1 MTDFISVAPQTLL
14 VCRFQHAF
22 GKTFIEERLGQ
33 CTFQISPGAFFQ
45 VNTEAAEKL
54 YQIVVDRVRE
64 VSNKP
69 EETILLDICC
79 GTGTIGI
86 TCLKEGVVGRV
97 LGVDL
102 SIPAIENA
110 KRNAELNGF
119 QFQND
124 LSSKGS
130 TRFVASRAEH
140 VIAKE
145 LAKIRESARDAAIV
159 AVVDPARDGLHAD
172 VVATIRANEKI
183 QRLVYVSCN
192 PTATFVRDAALLC
205 APPTKKYPGR
215 AFRPVSSQPV
225 DMFPLTTHCEM
236 VMTFER
242 LAESEMSQKDD
253 EAKKSKEAHKET
265 DSMHTKQ
272 TEST

>member
-1 MTDFISVAPQTLL
+1 M
-14 VCRFQHAF
+14 
-22 GKTFIEERLGQ
+22 
-33 CTFQISPGAFFQ
+33 
-45 VNTEAAEKL
+45 
-54 YQIVVDRVRE
+54 RE
-64 VSNKP
+64 VSENP

-97 LGVDL
+97 LGVDV
-102 SIPAIENA
+102 SVPAIENA
-110 KRNAELNGF
+110 KRNAEMNGF
-119 QFQND
+119 QTHDN
-124 LSSKGS
+124 LKSKGS
-130 TRFVASRAEH
+130 ARFVASRAEH

-145 LAKIRESARDAAIV
+145 LAKIRDTVRDAAIV

-172 VVATIRANEKI
+172 VVATIRSNEKI

-192 PTATFVRDAALLC
+192 PTATLVRDAALLC

-225 DMFPLTTHCEM
+225 DMFPLTPHCEM

-242 LAESEMSQKDD
+242 LSEEETANKSGAGKTND
-253 EAKKSKEAHKET
+253 ASKETKSQAKPKSDEIINE
-265 DSMHTKQ
+265 SMDAA
-272 TEST
+272 